1 MYYQLL
7 SLLQLA
13 TIAAAHPKASADD
26 GVSRLQSRDGRCGAE
41 FGTVCDDDKCC
52 SSAGWCGVGYQY
64 CSAPDCQINYGPRC
78 DANVRPKG
86 PATEQVPRPHI
97 GNIPYGRAIYH
108 CERYGDIA
116 LTFDDGPYLYTEDL
130 LNLLKRYD
138 AKATFFVTGNNLG
151 KGAINDPAHS
161 WGGVIKRMVASG
173 HQVASHTWSHQKL
186 TTLSES
192 QFRNQ
197 MHFLEVAL
205 ADLLGYFPTYM
216 RPPYSAS
223 NDQTDGWLGELGYHV
238 TYFNLDTEGY
248 LNNSPNKVQKC
259 KDIWDTAV
267 EGRNPQQ
274 TKWLQIEHDTV
285 YQAVYNLTEYALKS
299 LFRNGFRSVTVG
311 ECLGDPRE
319 NWYRWV

>member
-13 TIAAAHPKASADD
+13 TIAAAHPKASVDD
-26 GVSRLQSRDGRCGAE
+26 AQGIVSYFRLEILRSVAKNTPAGAE
-41 FGTVCDDDKCC
+41 LGTCTALRRTVR
-52 SSAGWCGVGYQY
+52 STTARGVT
-64 CSAPDCQINYGPRC
+64 PMYGPR
-78 DANVRPKG
+78 DRPRSKYRGRRLGISLTAKQYIIAND
-86 PATEQVPRPHI
+86 T
-97 GNIPYGRAIYH
+97 
-108 CERYGDIA
+108 
-116 LTFDDGPYLYTEDL
+116 
-130 LNLLKRYD
+130 RYD

-161 WGGVIKRMVASG
+161 WGGLIKRMVASG
-173 HQVASHTWSHQKL
+173 HQIASHTWSHQKL

-192 QFRNQ
+192 QFRKQ
-197 MHFLEVAL
+197 MYFLEVAL

-248 LNNSPNKVQKC
+248 LNNSPNEVQKC
-259 KDIWDTAV
+259 KDIWDKNV
-267 EGRNPQQ
+267 EGRNPQN
-274 TKWLQIEHDTV
+274 TKWLQIEHDTI
-285 YQAVYNLTEYALKS
+285 YQTVYNLTEYALKS